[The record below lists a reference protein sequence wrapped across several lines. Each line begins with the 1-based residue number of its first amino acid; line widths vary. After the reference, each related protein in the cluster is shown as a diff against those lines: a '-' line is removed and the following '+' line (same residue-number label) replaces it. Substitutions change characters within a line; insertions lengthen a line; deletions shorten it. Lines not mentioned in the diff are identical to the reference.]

1 MSQNMSTMPTGPLF
15 EPTTFFEGRTI
26 AWGLFE
32 DRFGRV
38 RRKFS
43 VEMSGSWRDQVFY
56 LDERFT
62 YDTGESESRT
72 WRIVPAGNQ
81 RFTATCVDCIGTAD
95 GRCDADSIRMAYRF
109 RLKLNAREIAVDFD
123 DRIYRIE
130 DGVAINRTT
139 MSKWGIKLG
148 ELSLFFQ
155 RAAGGPV
162 EPRGTE
168 PAKNEV

>member
-1 MSQNMSTMPTGPLF
+1 
-15 EPTTFFEGRTI
+15 
-26 AWGLFE
+26 
-32 DRFGRV
+32 
-38 RRKFS
+38 
-43 VEMSGSWRDQVFY
+43 
-56 LDERFT
+56 
-62 YDTGESESRT
+62 
-72 WRIVPAGNQ
+72 
-81 RFTATCVDCIGTAD
+81 
-95 GRCDADSIRMAYRF
+95 MAYRF